1 MNDSETRAT
10 DGTIRTS
17 LQLAEQAI
25 DGRISPRVSP
35 LTTSRDIGALLSRT
49 GFNLTTVDVD
59 EVVVQYPSIFEL
71 MQDLRLMGE
80 SNAILNRPSM
90 ISRDILIAA
99 DAIYKEMHG
108 NEDGTIP
115 ATFAIIYLVGEGA
128 APAHH
133 AQTADIFNALPLRSA
148 GNPTPLSPSRSSEDL
163 PRIGLPRV

>member
-1 MNDSETRAT
+1 VGLSVAKLTPSARLT
-10 DGTIRTS
+10 SLRTS

-35 LTTSRDIGALLSRT
+35 LTTTRDIGALLSRT

-80 SNAILNRPSM
+80 SNAIANRPGM
-90 ISRDILIAA
+90 ISRDVLMAA

-108 NEDGTIP
+108 TEDGSIP
-115 ATFAIIYLVGEGA
+115 ATFAIIYLVSKQ
-128 APAHH
+128 AP
-133 AQTADIFNALPLRSA
+133 
-148 GNPTPLSPSRSSEDL
+148 
-163 PRIGLPRV
+163 GLMVCLY